1 MGQKYFHNQMVEI
14 EQWKEM
20 KQDRDEQLAFDQK
33 RRDEELAK
41 QEKEEKALVS
51 KIVRE
56 MEQEKVRMAA
66 KKVQQRE
73 AMLRIMEENME
84 ERRIKEELSTQPLRG
99 RGNSVGR
106 TG

>member
-1 MGQKYFHNQMVEI
+1 MQARVLVAAAFSMVFRYKGRCRDSRNQTNFCKLVKISQNHAKSCESA
-14 EQWKEM
+14 
-20 KQDRDEQLAFDQK
+20 QDRDEQLAFDQK

-66 KKVQQRE
+66 KISKIGRVQ
-73 AMLRIMEENME
+73 L
-84 ERRIKEELSTQPLRG
+84 
-99 RGNSVGR
+99 
-106 TG
+106 